1 MKIEQL
7 DIEGFRS
14 FRKASWRPG
23 DLNVIIGPNGS
34 GKSNLLRFLEMLSVS
49 AQGRLGKYIQS
60 LGGMDP
66 IVWDGKAD
74 LIKCV
79 LKTSPVGEERAPER
93 YELEMARLGGGSSY
107 RIGSERLTDF
117 FDVRSGLK
125 DKPLVYLER
134 HAKSAVIF
142 DSAQRQF
149 VTPEEFVS
157 DVETLLS
164 LASGPFTHNPRIP
177 PFQRALA
184 STAVYH
190 DIHTDRDAHLRSP
203 VVSRME
209 EQVDSDGQ
217 NLVSVLHT
225 LYANNRE
232 FKRDI
237 HIAMQSA
244 FGDDFEELVFPPA
257 SDQRVQ
263 MRIRW
268 KTLERGQ
275 STAEM
280 SDGTLRFLFLLAVL
294 ANPSPPPV
302 IAIDEPETGL
312 HPSMLP
318 LVAEYAVDAA
328 TRSQIV
334 LTTHS
339 TQLLDAF
346 TETKPVTTVSAW
358 ENGETMLR
366 TLDGEELDYWLKSYS
381 LGSLFK
387 SGELEKM
394 S

>member
-23 DLNVIIGPNGS
+23 DLNLIIGPNGS
-34 GKSNLLRFLEMLSVS
+34 GKSNLLRFLELLSVS
-49 AQGRLGKYIQS
+49 AQGRLGKYVQS

-74 LIKCV
+74 SIKCV

-177 PFQRALA
+177 PFRGLWLRPPSITTFAPTETHTCETPSSPAWKSRSTRMARISSPCCTRYMQATANSRGTSTSRCRAL
-184 STAVYH
+184 
-190 DIHTDRDAHLRSP
+190 
-203 VVSRME
+203 
-209 EQVDSDGQ
+209 
-217 NLVSVLHT
+217 
-225 LYANNRE
+225 
-232 FKRDI
+232 
-237 HIAMQSA
+237 
-244 FGDDFEELVFPPA
+244 
-257 SDQRVQ
+257 
-263 MRIRW
+263 
-268 KTLERGQ
+268 LETT
-275 STAEM
+275 SK
-280 SDGTLRFLFLLAVL
+280 SW
-294 ANPSPPPV
+294 S
-302 IAIDEPETGL
+302 
-312 HPSMLP
+312 SLP
-318 LVAEYAVDAA
+318 LPTNGCRCGYAGKPWNGGSRWRRCPTERYASSFCWPF
-328 TRSQIV
+328 SQ
-334 LTTHS
+334 TPHRR
-339 TQLLDAF
+339 
-346 TETKPVTTVSAW
+346 P
-358 ENGETMLR
+358 
-366 TLDGEELDYWLKSYS
+366 
-381 LGSLFK
+381 
-387 SGELEKM
+387 
-394 S
+394 